1 MIHKDNNFTDKMSV
15 NRALAKESNRS
26 KKMTR
31 AESIKSVNDHLQ
43 AMLYMFRD
51 DIGIVSELETLQRLF
66 QNVMKSFETVKKT
79 RSNSN
84 TGLGKKRFVTLEC
97 KEFIKLVDP
106 NEAVDDHA
114 SRSYMTSLIATYV
127 KANQL
132 QSVEEPLYFRIDA
145 QLAKLFNV
153 LKYIGANLDKLEKV
167 AELRCIAQ
175 RLPLPLSE
183 AVALYKKRYVQY
195 TSAEDEVLGD
205 DDILQTL
212 SLKENDLISW
222 RESLKIL
229 FIVFNDGTH

>member
-1 MIHKDNNFTDKMSV
+1 
-15 NRALAKESNRS
+15 
-26 KKMTR
+26 
-31 AESIKSVNDHLQ
+31 
-43 AMLYMFRD
+43 
-51 DIGIVSELETLQRLF
+51 
-66 QNVMKSFETVKKT
+66 
-79 RSNSN
+79 
-84 TGLGKKRFVTLEC
+84 
-97 KEFIKLVDP
+97 
-106 NEAVDDHA
+106 
-114 SRSYMTSLIATYV
+114 MTSLIATYV